1 MRWSRRQFTRRCSVF
16 GLAAVTVGF
25 PMLVR
30 GQAKGRVVVIGGGP
44 GGATCARYLAKQSGE
59 ALAVT
64 LIEQQARY
72 TTCFYSNLYLAGWR
86 DFASLVHDY
95 NGLASLGVR
104 KVQARAMHIDPV
116 AKSVGLET
124 GEQSRTTSSWS
135 RPAST
140 SSTARLK
147 AMARTPRR

>member
-1 MRWSRRQFTRRCSVF
+1 MRWSRRQFTRRCSLF

-86 DFASLVHDY
+86 DFASLVHRLQRPRLHR
-95 NGLASLGVR
+95 GAESAGAGR
-104 KVQARAMHIDPV
+104 AHRSRGEECGARD
-116 AKSVGLET
+116 
-124 GEQSRTTSSWS
+124 
-135 RPAST
+135 
-140 SSTARLK
+140 
-147 AMARTPRR
+147 RRENRV